1 MIGFVLVVL
10 FLILFFLVSIPV
22 FVLEWILEKKN
33 PALCDRISNS
43 MVGGGFRIVSF
54 LSGVRLTVK
63 GQENLPKDPAPGEM
77 PQGVLYIPNHRSFFD
92 VVILHPL
99 LPGFPEFMAKKELEH
114 IPFLSRWMR
123 LIHCQFLDREDPRQG
138 LETIKDAIE
147 NIKKGYSVVIFP
159 EGTRNK
165 NEQETELLPFHEGSF
180 KVATRTGCPVIPVA
194 LTHTSEIFEDHF
206 PMIRRTAVTVEFL
219 PPIDVTALDRK
230 EQKTLGA
237 QTRGLLQ
244 QKIRENE

>member
-1 MIGFVLVVL
+1 MIRFILIVL

-33 PALCDRISNS
+33 PALCDRISHA
-43 MVGGGFRIVSF
+43 MVGGGFRIVRF
-54 LSGVRLTVK
+54 LAGVKLTVK
-63 GQENLPKDPAPGEM
+63 GQEYLPKAPAQGEQ

-92 VVILHPL
+92 VVILHPM
-99 LPGFPEFMAKKELEH
+99 LPGFPEFLAKKELEH

-138 LETIKDAIE
+138 LEMIKDAIS
-147 NIKKGYSVVIFP
+147 NIEKGYSVVIFP
-159 EGTRNK
+159 EGTRNT

-194 LTHTSEIFEDHF
+194 LTHTSRIFEDHF
-206 PMIRRTAVTVEFL
+206 PMVRRTEVTVEFL
-219 PPIDVTALDRK
+219 PPIDVTLLDRR

-237 QTRGLLQ
+237 QTREL
-244 QKIRENE
+244 IRQRVEANQ